1 MSGAEIL
8 WAGDYPEV
16 GINDARRDE
25 YCEDVV
31 E

>member
-16 GINDARRDE
+16 GINARRDE